1 MNPKKQNYLTV
12 LISIITLSTFLSSC
26 GFNTQRTSDKK
37 GKQWVY
43 IELTTV
49 TKSDTTNYYYY
60 GQVKK
65 ALLHDIDSNPG
76 LSGLFTLSN
85 IRYWNDND
93 LLEVYEDEDLEG
105 SIVFSIRDIK
115 EIVLYKVDPVYTFE
129 IDELHATCKAIRAK
143 NK

>member
-1 MNPKKQNYLTV
+1 MNSIKQNYFII
-12 LISIITLSTFLSSC
+12 LISIITLTILLSSC
-26 GFNTQRTSDKK
+26 GFNTQRSSKAK

-49 TKSDTTNYYYY
+49 TTSDTTNYYYY

-65 ALLHDIDSNPG
+65 SLIRDIDSNAG
-76 LSGLFTLSN
+76 LTGLFTLSN

-93 LLEVYEDEDLEG
+93 LLEIYEDEDLEG
-105 SIVFSIRDIK
+105 SIVFSIQDIK
-115 EIVLYKVDPVYTFE
+115 EIVLYKVDPVYSFE

-143 NK
+143 KK

>member
-1 MNPKKQNYLTV
+1 MKFKKRNHLAI
-12 LISIITLSTFLSSC
+12 LISIISLSAIITSC
-26 GFNTQRTSDKK
+26 GFNTQRPSVEQ

-60 GQVKK
+60 GQIKK
-65 ALLHDIDSNPG
+65 ALIREIDSNAG
-76 LSGLFTLSN
+76 LTGLFTLSN

-93 LLEVYEDEDLEG
+93 LLEVYEDKNLEG
-105 SIVFSIRDIK
+105 SIVFGIQNIK
-115 EIVLYKVDPVYTFE
+115 EIVLYKVDPIYTFE
-129 IDELHATCKAIRAK
+129 VDELHPSCKAIRVK